1 MRRVDTARIGR
12 VIRALRHRQGWT
24 QQELA
29 ARARCSGS
37 LVSRVEHG
45 RAGAGLATLERLAG
59 ILNARLVL
67 SVQWRGGELDRLLDA
82 GHASLRER
90 WAQRRPLWLARAEVT
105 YSEWGERGAIDELC
119 LDTASQTLLV
129 VELKTVLADTQAVLA
144 RLDAKVRLAPGL
156 ARRFGWRVATV
167 VPCLVLS
174 DTRTNRRRVAAHP
187 AAFAAFSCRGL
198 AARRWLVSPLPPVE
212 GLLLFEPG
220 SNLHGAHVRP
230 PGRQRI
236 RRRPAPLSVEGGRTD
251 GPAAGS
257 AP

>member
-1 MRRVDTARIGR
+1 MLAPDWRRSSAWPESSTPGSSSP
-12 VIRALRHRQGWT
+12 
-24 QQELA
+24 
-29 ARARCSGS
+29 CSGA
-37 LVSRVEHG
+37 
-45 RAGAGLATLERLAG
+45 AGSSTGFSTLATPR
-59 ILNARLVL
+59 
-67 SVQWRGGELDRLLDA
+67 SVSDGHNVGHSGWRG
-82 GHASLRER
+82 
-90 WAQRRPLWLARAEVT
+90 RRSRS
-105 YSEWGERGAIDELC
+105 SEWGERGAIDELC